1 MDSVVILSYF
11 LKWLFCLVSFCLDKE
26 TARATAR
33 FGKLHIQQEKGAA
46 PNGSRMIVFSTARN
60 LTTLAV
66 AEHLNWIG
74 DGTFYVAPRITSQ
87 SYSFPA
93 VTTTSPTGIL
103 VTFLYYMY
111 DFVNN
116 KCLFPV
122 ITQRINM
129 IK

>member
-1 MDSVVILSYF
+1 MILSYIF
-11 LKWLFCLVSFCLDKE
+11 KWLFCLVSFCLDKE

-46 PNGSRMIVFSTARN
+46 PNGSRMVVFSTARN

-93 VTTTSPTGIL
+93 VINGKAYSHHESHTDTGHFCIL
-103 VTFLYYMY
+103 Y
-111 DFVNN
+111 
-116 KCLFPV
+116 
-122 ITQRINM
+122 I
-129 IK
+129 

>member
-1 MDSVVILSYF
+1 MILSYF

-46 PNGSRMIVFSTARN
+46 PNGSRMVVFSTARN

-74 DGTFYVAPRITSQ
+74 DGTFYVAPQLHLCESVEHEYRG
-87 SYSFPA
+87 A
-93 VTTTSPTGIL
+93 VFCSSC
-103 VTFLYYMY
+103 LY
-111 DFVNN
+111 DENKTLNN
-116 KCLFPV
+116 MMTNCAPRTDNCAPV
-122 ITQRINM
+122 ISLIT
-129 IK
+129 